1 MLLHNKGL
9 TIPDEWK
16 YPSTF
21 DWEDNSLAM
30 LQA

>member
-21 DWEDNSLAM
+21 DEDDNSPAM
-30 LQA
+30 I

>member
-1 MLLHNKGL
+1 MILYDKGL

-21 DWEDNSLAM
+21 DYLDNSPAM
-30 LQA
+30 I